1 MGEIGP
7 NQPLNVQRAAKR
19 RSGGHLFLSW
29 AFGCILFAS
38 FCLVASGQQDNSASG
53 AGDDTDAAASP
64 GIPKTNATIRVHSDL
79 VLIPVT
85 VTDRHGKAVSGLQKE
100 HFSLFED
107 DAQQNITYFAAED
120 APASIGIVFD
130 GSESMG
136 PKMRNAREAV
146 NAFLA
151 SVNPDSEFFLVRF
164 SSRARILVP
173 MTRSPEEI
181 RNAVENLEVSGAT
194 ALLDGVHLAM
204 TEMARARYPRKVII
218 IISDGEDNSSHWTV
232 SDLKAAVREQD
243 ILIYAIAISSPSPSY
258 ASPLQQMGEALLKQI
273 ASQTGGC
280 MFRVNR
286 LQQLPEVTDKIGGW
300 LRNQYMLGY
309 VPNRSAP
316 DGVYRRVQLK
326 IARPHGFPRLHA
338 VWREGYYAP
347 KD

>member
-1 MGEIGP
+1 
-7 NQPLNVQRAAKR
+7 
-19 RSGGHLFLSW
+19 
-29 AFGCILFAS
+29 
-38 FCLVASGQQDNSASG
+38 VASGQPDLPRSAAADDAG
-53 AGDDTDAAASP
+53 APASP

-85 VTDRHGKAVSGLQKE
+85 VTDRHGKAVTGLEKE
-100 HFSLFED
+100 HFTLFED

-130 GSESMG
+130 ASESMG
-136 PKMRNAREAV
+136 PKMRNARAAV

-151 SVNPDSEFFLVRF
+151 SINPDSELFLVRF

-173 MTRSPEEI
+173 MTRNPEEI

-204 TEMARARYPRKVII
+204 TEMARARYPRKAII

-232 SDLKAAVREQD
+232 SDLKAAIREQD
-243 ILIYAIAISSPSPSY
+243 ILIYAIAISSPAQSY
-258 ASPLQQMGEALLKQI
+258 ASPLQQMGEALLKEI

-286 LQQLPEVTDKIGGW
+286 TQQLPEITDKIGGW
-300 LRNQYMLGY
+300 LRNEYMLGY
-309 VPNRSAP
+309 VPNHSAP
-316 DGVYRRVQLK
+316 DGLYRKVRLK
-326 IARPHGFPRLHA
+326 IARPQGFPRFHA
-338 VWREGYYAP
+338 VWRQGYYAP